1 MYNHPGNQQPQEG
14 QNQDTRKRR
23 YMTSF
28 QFSFFATIGLCILG
42 EVASS
47 EGMRHWAQ
55 TGAFMFLVATI
66 FFIGTDS
73 YRMWKVEQTNRPC
86 RKSRS

>member
-1 MYNHPGNQQPQEG
+1 MYNERRSHQSQEG
-14 QNQDTRKRR
+14 RDTGTRKRR

-28 QFSFFATIGLCILG
+28 QFSFFAMIGLCILG
-42 EVASS
+42 EVASH

-73 YRMWKVEQTNRPC
+73 YRMWKVEQNNRPI
-86 RKSRS
+86 RKNRS

>member
-1 MYNHPGNQQPQEG
+1 MYNERRNQQPQEG
-14 QNQDTRKRR
+14 RTQSTRKYRP
-23 YMTSF
+23 MTSF
-28 QFSFFATIGLCILG
+28 QFCFFATIGLCILG

-47 EGMRHWAQ
+47 EEMKHWAQ

-73 YRMWKVEQTNRPC
+73 YRMWKVEQTNRPF
-86 RKSRS
+86 RKSRW